1 MKCTTPSIEQLTNAV
16 NNHKAFYDINRNQD
30 QLTTDAYLS
39 HTQANFKKVDSQYQ
53 TKTGEKLAT
62 TITTEISKEFERRNP
77 GFRDN
82 QERMKIVEFKAKVG
96 TVIHETNEAI
106 GKFMISQ
113 IRDKSPEDALA
124 ALDAMTFDSLNITWP
139 DAKGL
144 VINNASKENIFK
156 GMKDVLIQIQNRQK
170 YINRRL
176 GTTGSVKIYME
187 QIIIDPVNDIGGTAD
202 LIALYSD
209 NTASVFDFK
218 TKMPRKEFLDA
229 SGNLVSDKFI
239 STSDRERYKVQLGSI
254 QKILLQRYGVRQVV
268 QSRIVP
274 IQINV
279 PFDSAAKA
287 YSNTV
292 TKIAYGDKQNP
303 FLAQLAPLPEL
314 TGFKDLDEFL
324 TSIEKK
330 IKNYESKLKTD
341 KSNAEYYKN
350 KIRDLNES
358 KVNVLV
364 KHSFNDLVSYA
375 TRLLDSLSKDAL
387 DQMSIEKL
395 RDAKDEL
402 KTLTMLSSAT
412 YEYREALKA
421 GKNTEL
427 VAKIEE
433 TIKEITARVNDK
445 LYEVEEE
452 LYAKRVSDA
461 VSKLTGYNITDAS
474 GNFIPLND
482 EGFFGKYFNQLSQFE
497 NPIFKAFRTK
507 LDESQFNIRAKV
519 KELIAEVTKVDGD
532 LRKWMRENGKD
543 EEWLI
548 SSLID
553 RDPKSKDVDNLF
565 NKISKEFR
573 DNVKQAKEKG
583 DTKFFID
590 NFEPSD
596 GYSKWFNQ
604 AKVEQEK
611 YFISKFG
618 DKTGQLKFREW
629 LSQHDL
635 SLSTKGVPNYPTAW
649 LEQGRRN
656 KLKRKKSVEEANYSK
671 EYKYIKSIPQL
682 NAYYNLFEK
691 YNNEFRKILGVEY
704 YNLPNNF
711 LPNIRKS
718 NIDRLLDNGIFN
730 GTADVFN
737 NFMQELNVR
746 EDDMMY
752 GEIDPETGSLKRTI
766 PRFFINSFKD
776 KDGNVIVGEKSYDLT
791 KSLIIFSKMAYNYQE
806 MNQIEG
812 TVLAMRD
819 FLIEKGDMVI
829 RRGSN
834 PLKDFVGNDLT
845 TKIKGKDIERIFQSF
860 VDLYLYGVT
869 INPISDDSSGKYEKL
884 ILGAKQY
891 FTLKALGLGFIP
903 AAGSFLAAKTQAAI
917 EGFKGQIYTKD
928 QYKEAVTDSWKN
940 RDKFLA
946 LYAYFDPMDVEYDFF
961 NVTGERTTL
970 GDPRERNKV
979 KRYVNSRTLL
989 RPFSLGDE
997 YLDEVIITAMAKN
1010 FYIDENGDLR
1020 RMRNDDERKQFE
1032 SRSIWNLFNYDGEN
1046 AGLSLQ
1052 QVNKQLPQAS
1062 IDYLKS
1068 LQESDGKITVYRGVL
1083 PGGEKGTGQ
1092 FWTSNK
1098 SVAEKY
1104 MERFGTK
1111 GTLLTKR
1118 ITMQEAINSFMGLEG
1133 NNNFAKG
1140 SDIFSITNKGN
1151 LSEEQIKNIQ
1161 IKFKRAVQSAQSKIK
1176 GVIPEEDKAY
1186 WQTQL
1191 LGQVVMHFKSW
1202 MPGILRE
1209 RFGKAKYN
1217 DALQL
1222 VEMGRLT
1229 AFGQEIYNHEQLGIP
1244 EFMKS
1249 IVLPKLLQLAKNV
1262 AWFTGHGSDV
1272 RIRLAYEN
1280 WLDKNPQYRGKVT
1293 YEEFL
1298 EAQRTQMKALILEL
1312 RIILAFATLIA
1323 LLGADYDD
1331 DGKKFYQEMWIT
1343 RKLVAIMAKTNQEI
1357 SFTYNPSEFAKMIKN
1372 PIPMAGVLVDATNII
1387 GNTYDETLDITLG
1400 EKFPMP
1406 FHKPQDQD
1414 KTGIG
1419 FYTTKVVPGAS
1430 QLEKFLEIFGEEQ
1443 PIK

>member
-1 MKCTTPSIEQLTNAV
+1 MTCTTPSIEQLTNAV

-39 HTQANFKKVDSQYQ
+39 HTKANFKKVDSQYQ
-53 TKTGEKLAT
+53 TSTGAKLAT

-77 GFRDN
+77 GFREN
-82 QERMKIVEFKAKVG
+82 QERMKLVEFKAKVG

-106 GKFMISQ
+106 GNFMLSQ
-113 IRDKSPEDALA
+113 IRDKSPEDAVAILESMQF
-124 ALDAMTFDSLNITWP
+124 DAITVTWP
-139 DAKGL
+139 DTQGL
-144 VINNASKENIFK
+144 KFDNIAKENIFK
-156 GMKDVLIQIQNRQK
+156 GLRDVLIQIQNRQK

-176 GTTGSVKIYME
+176 GTNGVVKIYLE

-202 LIALYSD
+202 MIALYSD

-218 TKMPRKEFLDA
+218 AKMPRKEFLDG

-239 STSDRERYKVQLGSI
+239 STADKQRYKVQLGSI

-274 IQINV
+274 IQVNV
-279 PFDSAAKA
+279 PFDVATKS
-287 YSNTV
+287 YTNTISKV
-292 TKIAYGDKQNP
+292 VFGDKQNP

-341 KSNAEYYKN
+341 KANADYYKN

-358 KVNVLV
+358 KVSVLV

-375 TRLLDSLSKDAL
+375 TRLLDSLSDDTL
-387 DQMSIEKL
+387 EQMSIEKL

-402 KTLTMLSSAT
+402 KALTLLSGAT
-412 YEYREALKA
+412 YEYREALRA
-421 GKNTEL
+421 GKNIEL

-452 LYAKRVSDA
+452 LYNKRVADA

-497 NPIFKAFRTK
+497 NPIFKAFRAK
-507 LDESQFNIRAKV
+507 LSESQFNIRAKV
-519 KELIAEVTKVDGD
+519 KELIEDVTKVDND
-532 LRKWMRENGKD
+532 LRKWMRDNGKD
-543 EEWLI
+543 EQWLI
-548 SSLID
+548 DSLID

-565 NKISKEFR
+565 NKVSKEFR
-573 DNVKQAKEKG
+573 DKIKLAKEKG
-583 DTKFFID
+583 DTQFFID
-590 NFEPSD
+590 NFEPNE
-596 GYSKWFNQ
+596 GYTRWFNQ
-604 AKVEQEK
+604 AKIEQEK

-618 DKTGQLKFREW
+618 DKAGQAKFREW
-629 LSQHDL
+629 LSQNDL
-635 SLSTKGVPNYPTAW
+635 SLASNGKPNYPAAW

-656 KLKRKKSVEEANYSK
+656 KLKRKKAVEEQNYSK

-682 NAYYNLFEK
+682 HAYYNLFEK

-776 KDGNVIVGEKSYDLT
+776 KDGNVLVGEKSYDLT
-791 KSLIIFSKMAYNYQE
+791 KSLILFSKMAYNYQE

-819 FLIEKGDMVI
+819 FLVEKGEMVI
-829 RRGSN
+829 RRGNN

-845 TKIKGKDIERIFQSF
+845 TKIKGKEIEQIFQSF

-869 INPISDDSSGKYEKL
+869 INPVSDDSSGKYEKL

-928 QYKEAVTDSWKN
+928 QYTEAITDSWKN

-946 LYAYFDPMDVEYDFF
+946 LYSFFDPMDVEYDFF
-961 NVTGERTTL
+961 NATGEKTII

-997 YLDEVIITAMAKN
+997 YIDEVIITAMAKN

-1020 RMRNDDERKQFE
+1020 RMRNDEERTQFA
-1032 SRSIWNLFNYDGEN
+1032 SRSIWNLFSYDGNEAKLN
-1046 AGLSLQ
+1046 
-1052 QVNKQLPQAS
+1052 
-1062 IDYLKS
+1062 ID
-1068 LQESDGKITVYRGVL
+1068 SDKL
-1083 PGGEKGTGQ
+1083 
-1092 FWTSNK
+1092 
-1098 SVAEKY
+1098 
-1104 MERFGTK
+1104 
-1111 GTLLTKR
+1111 
-1118 ITMQEAINSFMGLEG
+1118 
-1133 NNNFAKG
+1133 
-1140 SDIFSITNKGN
+1140 
-1151 LSEEQIKNIQ
+1151 KNIQ
-1161 IKFKRAVQSAQSKIK
+1161 IKFREAVQSAQSKIK

-1191 LGQVVMHFKSW
+1191 LGQIVMHFKSW

-1209 RFGKAKYN
+1209 RLGKAKYN

-1249 IVLPKLLQLAKNV
+1249 IVLPKVLQLAKNIV
-1262 AWFTGHGSDV
+1262 WYSGPGSDT
-1272 RIRLAYEN
+1272 RIKLAYEA
-1280 WLDKNPQYRGKVT
+1280 WLERNPQYRGKVT
-1293 YEEFL
+1293 YEDFL
-1298 EAQRTQMKALILEL
+1298 QAQRTQMKALIIEL
-1312 RIILAFATLIA
+1312 RIILAFAMLIA
-1323 LLGADYDD
+1323 LLGADFDD

-1357 SFTYNPSEFAKMIKN
+1357 SFTYNPTEFAKMIKN
-1372 PIPMAGVLVDATNII
+1372 PIPIAGVLVDATNII
-1387 GNTYDETLDITLG
+1387 GNTYDETIDITLG

-1406 FHKPQDQD
+1406 FHSPQTQD
-1414 KTGIG
+1414 KTGLG
-1419 FYTTKVVPGAS
+1419 YYSTKVIPGAN
-1430 QLEKFLEIFGEEQ
+1430 QLEKFLEIFGEEKA
-1443 PIK
+1443 IK

>member
-144 VINNASKENIFK
+144 VINNAAKENIFK

-239 STSDRERYKVQLGSI
+239 STSDKERYKVQLGSI

-341 KSNAEYYKN
+341 KDNAEYYKN

-375 TRLLDSLSKDAL
+375 TRLLDNLSKDTL

-402 KTLTMLSSAT
+402 KTLTLLSSAT

-497 NPIFKAFRTK
+497 NPIFKALRTK
-507 LDESQFNIRAKV
+507 LDESQFNIRDKV

-611 YFISKFG
+611 YFVSKFG

-819 FLIEKGDMVI
+819 FLVEKGEMVI

-845 TKIKGKDIERIFQSF
+845 TKIKGKDIEQIFQSF

-1046 AGLSLQ
+1046 GKL
-1052 QVNKQLPQAS
+1052 N
-1062 IDYLKS
+1062 ID
-1068 LQESDGKITVYRGVL
+1068 ESKL
-1083 PGGEKGTGQ
+1083 
-1092 FWTSNK
+1092 
-1098 SVAEKY
+1098 
-1104 MERFGTK
+1104 
-1111 GTLLTKR
+1111 
-1118 ITMQEAINSFMGLEG
+1118 
-1133 NNNFAKG
+1133 
-1140 SDIFSITNKGN
+1140 
-1151 LSEEQIKNIQ
+1151 KNIQ

-1372 PIPMAGVLVDATNII
+1372 PIPIAGVLVDATNII